1 MKVGDLVVHFPSNQ
15 KGRILKIDHK
25 GWCKVRFLFKD
36 AWVHPRSLNKEN
48 EE

>member
-1 MKVGDLVVHFPSNQ
+1 MKVGDLVGHFPSNQ